1 VQTNNGPTVADS
13 DTLIGQTVSH
23 YRIIEKLGG
32 GGMGVVYRAEDTRLH
47 RNVALKFL
55 PDNVA
60 RDPQALARF
69 QREAQAAS
77 ALNHPDIC
85 TIYDIGEDNG
95 RAFIAMEFLEG
106 KTLKHT
112 MAGRPMEL
120 ETLLDV
126 AIGVADGLDAAHSK
140 GIVHRDIK
148 PANIFVTDRG
158 HAKILDFGLAKVG
171 SVKGASEDAETLAT
185 QDVDLDHLTSPGT
198 ALGTTAYMSPEQ
210 VRAKELDS
218 RTDLFSFGAVLYE
231 MATGTMP
238 FRGESSGVIFKAI
251 LDGAPT
257 PAVRLNPD
265 VPPDLERVITKC
277 LEKDR
282 TLRYQHASEIRT
294 DLQRLKRDTESS
306 RRVLPSSDV
315 TGTNGVATAIR
326 IGKGPAL
333 LATVKEHRLALGAGL
348 IPVGLLLGAVLYST
362 HRFPSEEPVKVTHK
376 QFTFVGNAFTPAIS
390 PDGLFIA
397 YVRRKFGEQQK
408 LIVQASNGSST
419 EIAKAEGI
427 CCPLWSPDGSELLF
441 SFRREP
447 GTSVVGLKDRSA
459 ELATRGISVV
469 SRLGGAERL
478 IDKGSHVQEY
488 ACWLTADGTEVVTAR
503 QSEESGFKGFRLV
516 NRLTGEMR
524 EVGLSGYT
532 YLDGIDCSPRAG
544 LILAVTQDS
553 ERFQILIFKRDGSAV
568 RKLIEENEE
577 IHWARWSPSA
587 DSIYFLHGKGGTSEI
602 SRIPVNGK
610 AEPVAIASGLETGE
624 FFTLSADGSRLAY
637 TRAHY
642 YSNLWHVRL
651 PPVAKE
657 KPELNQITSGTSY
670 YASPSFSPDG
680 KWIVF
685 ELGANNAEANIFK
698 MQSTGGDPTQ
708 LTYFGHAMTS
718 SPAWSPD
725 GQRIA
730 FVSDQDGTP
739 HVWTISANGGT
750 PHPLEE
756 TNAANTNKY
765 LAWWPSRDI
774 VYQKPGIRNYLR
786 INGSAQTAVI
796 PLPQESVG
804 WLPDR
809 PIFSPDGNKVAVV
822 WNRHPEKGLW
832 ILSLEPYS
840 ETLVLAANIYPVGWS
855 PDGKYVYGVR
865 QGSGEIIRVRSTPP
879 NEISSVAAL
888 PGDIVGFDSASV
900 SPDGREIIVSVGQRV
915 SDVWLM
921 ENLSHGSPNP
931 N

>member
-1 VQTNNGPTVADS
+1 VAES

-32 GGMGVVYRAEDTRLH
+32 GGMGVVYKAEDTRLD
-47 RNVALKFL
+47 RFVALKFL
-55 PDNVA
+55 PEGLAYD
-60 RDPQALARF
+60 RQAMERF
-69 QREAQAAS
+69 RREAKSAS
-77 ALNHPDIC
+77 ALNQPNIC
-85 TIYDIGEDNG
+85 MIHDIGEENG
-95 RAFIAMEFLEG
+95 RAFIAMEYLEG

-112 MAGRPMEL
+112 IAGRPMEL
-120 ETLLDV
+120 EALLDV

-148 PANIFVTDRG
+148 PANIFVTERG
-158 HAKILDFGLAKVG
+158 HAKILDFGLAKV
-171 SVKGASEDAETLAT
+171 SSASTRADAETLAT
-185 QDVDLDHLTSPGT
+185 QEVDPDHLTSPGT
-198 ALGTTAYMSPEQ
+198 TLGTVAYMSPEQ

-218 RTDLFSFGAVLYE
+218 RTDLFSFGVVLYE
-231 MATGTMP
+231 MATGGLP
-238 FRGESSGVIFKAI
+238 FRGESSGVIFNSILEKA
-251 LDGAPT
+251 PV
-257 PAVRLNPD
+257 PPVRLNPD
-265 VPPDLERVITKC
+265 LPSKLEEIINKA

-282 TLRYQHASEIRT
+282 NLRYQHAADIRT

-306 RRVLPSSDV
+306 HRVLLSSEIA
-315 TGTNGVATAIR
+315 GASSGASTAVR
-326 IGKGPAL
+326 PAGGLAL
-333 LATVKEHRLALGAGL
+333 LTAAKQHKLALAMGL
-348 IPVGLLLGAVLYST
+348 IFIGLVLGAILYSA
-362 HRFPSEEPVKVTHK
+362 RKVPSESASAVKVMHK
-376 QFTFVGNAFTPAIS
+376 QFTFVGNAFSPAIS

-397 YVRRKFGEQQK
+397 YVRRKFGEQQE
-408 LIVQASNGSST
+408 LIVQALNGSST

-427 CCPLWSPDGSELLF
+427 FTPLWSPDGSELLF
-441 SFRREP
+441 SFRRES
-447 GTSVVGLKDRSA
+447 GTSVAGLKDRSA

-602 SRIPVNGK
+602 SQIPVNGK
-610 AEPVAIASGLETGE
+610 AEPVSIASGLETGE

-642 YSNLWHVRL
+642 YSNLWQVRL
-651 PPVAKE
+651 QPVAKE
-657 KPELNQITSGTSY
+657 KAELNQITSGTSY
-670 YASPSFSPDG
+670 YALPSFSPDG
-680 KWIVF
+680 KWIAF

-730 FVSDQDGTP
+730 FVSDQNGTP
-739 HVWTISANGGT
+739 RVWTISANGGT
-750 PHPLEE
+750 PQLLEE

-786 INGSAQTAVI
+786 INGSAQTAVL

-809 PIFSPDGNKVAVV
+809 PIFSPDGNKAAVV
-822 WNRHPEKGLW
+822 WNRQPEKGLW
-832 ILSLEPYS
+832 IVSLEPYS
-840 ETLVLAANIYPVGWS
+840 ETFVLAANIYPVGWS

-900 SPDGREIIVSVGQRV
+900 SPDGRQIVVSVGQRV